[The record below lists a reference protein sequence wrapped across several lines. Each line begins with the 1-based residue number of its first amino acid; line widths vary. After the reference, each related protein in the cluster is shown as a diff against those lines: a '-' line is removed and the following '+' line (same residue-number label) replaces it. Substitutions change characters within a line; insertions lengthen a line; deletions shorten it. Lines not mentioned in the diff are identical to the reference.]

1 MECGH
6 NVENPFAHTTPEVEE
21 PQDEP
26 VESPRGDG
34 KPVETEE
41 VPMNSSEVTL
51 SNNKAN
57 TNGAIAS
64 SPPVSFDRELQDHF
78 ERAGHELLGAVS
90 AEECSTI
97 EDSLA
102 MIMVPR
108 LALLAEAWAEGPI
121 SKVDEVMITTTT
133 MPPLP
138 CILWA
143 YGTATPPQLLSK
155 RGLGRD
161 MKIKPGTHA
170 FVKMPG
176 ESSLRVSTLTCAF
189 GEAMGHPQMS
199 GEQPVEAA
207 GEVEIDAEGQLVRW
221 NNLSGTYKVPKQL
234 AFQAPAAAL
243 LRHSSDRPEPIN
255 PLLLPPAAVSHAH
268 DSALALAAGGTS
280 TRQVLGRP
288 GGPWAR

>member
-1 MECGH
+1 MFRDNKKKEFRNKTFRRKSVVKSRNSIKAFAMECGH

-51 SNNKAN
+51 SNNNAN

-90 AEECSTI
+90 AEECSAI

-102 MIMVPR
+102 LIMVPR
-108 LALLAEAWAEGPI
+108 VALLAEAWAEKVVVESPI
-121 SKVDEVMITTTT
+121 SKVDEVNTTT

-243 LRHSSDRPEPIN
+243 LRHSS
-255 PLLLPPAAVSHAH
+255 S
-268 DSALALAAGGTS
+268 
-280 TRQVLGRP
+280 
-288 GGPWAR
+288 

>member
-1 MECGH
+1 MESGDNH
-6 NVENPFAHTTPEVEE
+6 MENRFAHTTPEVEE
-21 PQDEP
+21 PQDRP
-26 VESPRGDG
+26 AESPRGDG

-41 VPMNSSEVTL
+41 VPMDLSAVTL
-51 SNNKAN
+51 GNNKAN

-121 SKVDEVMITTTT
+121 SKVDEVTTTT

-143 YGTATPPQLLSK
+143 YGTTTPPQLLSK

-170 FVKMPG
+170 FVKMAG
-176 ESSLRVSTLTCAF
+176 ESSLRVSRLTCAF

-221 NNLSGTYKVPKQL
+221 NNLSGTYKVSKQL
-234 AFQAPAAAL
+234 AFQAPAAALL

-255 PLLLPPAAVSHAH
+255 PLLLPPA
-268 DSALALAAGGTS
+268 
-280 TRQVLGRP
+280 
-288 GGPWAR
+288 